1 MSGARPASSG
11 APSPS
16 PPLPPLPGGLPD
28 QNQSSIRFGKE
39 DAKDR
44 DGDGG
49 EGVAAIFALDFE
61 VVTTPEQVRDSETF
75 KDRGSS

>member
-11 APSPS
+11 APSP
-16 PPLPPLPGGLPD
+16 PLPFSPARQPARPEPVFDQVWEGG
-28 QNQSSIRFGKE
+28 RG
-39 DAKDR
+39 DR

-49 EGVAAIFALDFE
+49 EGVAAIFALDVE
-61 VVTTPEQVRDSETF
+61 EVTTPEQVRDSDTF